1 MAQGDVV
8 FFDQALLDLG
18 KKLHDL
24 SADTIKLGLITS
36 VVTPAAT
43 TADPRWGAGGS
54 TNLSTNEVTAGGNYA
69 AGGPSLATVTWTL
82 TGGLAMLDAADLT
95 VTQHAS
101 NPTNARWGILY
112 NSTDVGKRAIGYV
125 DLGSAFDMT
134 TGDLVFTWNANGI
147 GRLDNP

>member
-8 FFDQALLDLG
+8 FFDQFLQDVG

-36 VVTPAAT
+36 AVTPVAT

-112 NSTDVGKRAIGYV
+112 NSTDAGKRAIGYV